1 MLVWTNDYLLWE
13 CVLTCLF
20 FTLLFHTLEHTAC
33 VTLSQLC
40 EYLCP
45 IFVSGWNINLSD
57 PEHVWYRLHLSLR
70 SVSVWS
76 DPCVSVSLSKS
87 FVSMYMWKC
96 PVYPLVETPSH
107 LSSEEAFCCPCRL
120 LRTPSGVPTM
130 KDLDCW
136 CLLTTTTGC
145 RVSPLY
151 CDISTCLQICWT
163 VLFACTFVCHVLE
176 LITSGAME
184 LWINCCAGENRILS
198 IGVWQYSRGAC
209 KGDC

>member
-1 MLVWTNDYLLWE
+1 MIICYGSVY
-13 CVLTCLF
+13 CHVVF

-45 IFVSGWNINLSD
+45 IFVSGWNLNLS
-57 PEHVWYRLHLSLR
+57 PRTCVIQTALIPQECQCLEWPLCL
-70 SVSVWS
+70 
-76 DPCVSVSLSKS
+76 CVSVSLSKS

-107 LSSEEAFCCPCRL
+107 LSPEEAFCCPCRL

-176 LITSGAME
+176 LYNFRSH
-184 LWINCCAGENRILS
+184 
-198 IGVWQYSRGAC
+198 GVV
-209 KGDC
+209 D